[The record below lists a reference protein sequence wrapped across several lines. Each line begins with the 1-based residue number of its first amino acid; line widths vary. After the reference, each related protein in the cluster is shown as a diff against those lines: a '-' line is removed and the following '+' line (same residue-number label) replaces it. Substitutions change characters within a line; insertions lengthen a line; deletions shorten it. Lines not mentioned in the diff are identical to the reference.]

1 MAVHLVWDQALLR
14 NARSIRVIPIRGIA
28 QIELEY
34 SVNYMFK
41 NDLEL
46 ITVLDF
52 LGFDYE
58 MDSLNPGI
66 QTKVGEFISYDILNI
81 PPTHFEKLSH

>member
-14 NARSIRVIPIRGIA
+14 NARSIRVIQIRGIA

-34 SVNYMFK
+34 RVSYMFK
-41 NDLEL
+41 KDSEL
-46 ITVLDF
+46 IAMLDF

-66 QTKVGEFISYDILNI
+66 RTKMGEFISYDILNI
-81 PPTHFEKLSH
+81 PSTHFEKLSY

>member
-14 NARSIRVIPIRGIA
+14 NARSIRVIQIRRIA

-34 SVNYMFK
+34 RVSYMFK
-41 NDLEL
+41 KDSEL
-46 ITVLDF
+46 IAMLDF

-66 QTKVGEFISYDILNI
+66 RTKMGEFISYDILNI
-81 PPTHFEKLSH
+81 PSTHFEKLSY